1 MKLNRYYLK
10 NLVYLQSVLK
20 EKAVY
25 PSKDENNTLSTNS
38 NILSDVVKTVCFVLL
53 FCLLFF
59 GHHLVTDRFALDNY
73 GFPDMGV
80 FLWYLGSKL
89 SLLIPL
95 FIWFKSCTRWWRYA
109 ILSPIIIFS
118 YQVYEVF
125 LNGPIIEGAGNLKAV
140 PSVLFVL
147 LILVA
152 ISRIV
157 NYRTKILNVHEALK
171 KEINVLLNYASQE
184 DVTMQKQHLCL
195 EQIKNS
201 LTEGKE
207 KNITSLM
214 EIKEAIENELNKKQ
228 RK

>member
-1 MKLNRYYLK
+1 M
-10 NLVYLQSVLK
+10 
-20 EKAVY
+20 
-25 PSKDENNTLSTNS
+25 
-38 NILSDVVKTVCFVLL
+38 
-53 FCLLFF
+53 
-59 GHHLVTDRFALDNY
+59 
-73 GFPDMGV
+73 
-80 FLWYLGSKL
+80 
-89 SLLIPL
+89 
-95 FIWFKSCTRWWRYA
+95 
-109 ILSPIIIFS
+109 
-118 YQVYEVF
+118 
-125 LNGPIIEGAGNLKAV
+125 
-140 PSVLFVL
+140 LFVL